1 LWHGFLADIAKLELS
16 SKDVTRVL
24 RQGVA
29 DAPEDTPR
37 RDELP
42 LRAAGRKRPM
52 RELADHAIEQI
63 FPAGVPSKDELPH
76 DELAQRVADFLKKA
90 GHRHLPGKDTI
101 LRAAGRRDQGSNSK

>member
-1 LWHGFLADIAKLELS
+1 VD
-16 SKDVTRVL
+16 DT
-24 RQGVA
+24 
-29 DAPEDTPR
+29 PEDTSR
-37 RDELP
+37 REELP

-76 DELAQRVADFLKKA
+76 DELVQRVADFLKEA

-101 LRAAGRRDQGSNSK
+101 LRAAGRRKQGSNSK